1 MCFVVSSPLTIRAFL
16 SSHIAGLSAE
26 FDVTIAAN
34 ADPASLAAENLN
46 ARIFRVPLERRISPL
61 RDLRALARLVRLF
74 RTHHYDLVHSVTPKA
89 GLLAM
94 AAAWLARVPLR
105 IHTFTGQVWATRKG
119 ATRAMLRAIDS
130 LIARLATHVL
140 VDSRSQREFLIANRV
155 VAASKSAVLAE
166 GSICGVDG
174 ERFRPDGA
182 ARSRVRAAVG
192 VADDAV
198 LFLYLGR
205 LSQDKGVF
213 DLAFAFARLA
223 QRHAA
228 VCLVLV
234 GPDEERL
241 GKQIKETVVA
251 CADRVRIIDHTDR
264 PEDYMAAADV
274 FCLPSHR
281 EGFGQVA
288 IEAAAAGLP
297 VIASRIYG
305 IVDAVVDRETG
316 LLHPPADVEV
326 LRSHME
332 TLLLQPDLRRKFGG
346 AGRSRALRDFSTRR
360 VTRALLEFY
369 AGITAKL

>member
-1 MCFVVSSPLTIRAFL
+1 VSVV
-16 SSHIAGLSAE
+16 
-26 FDVTIAAN
+26 AN
-34 ADPASLAAENLN
+34 ADPGSFAADGLS
-46 ARIFRVPLERRISPL
+46 ARLFRVPIERMISPL
-61 RDLRALARLVRLF
+61 RDLRALGQLVRLF

-94 AAAWLARVPLR
+94 VAAWLARVPLR

-119 ATRAMLRAIDS
+119 STRAMLRAIDS
-130 LIARLATHVL
+130 LIARFATHVL

-174 ERFRPDGA
+174 ERFRSDGA

-192 VADDAV
+192 VAEDAV

-205 LSQDKGVF
+205 LSRDKGVF
-213 DLAFAFARLA
+213 DLALAFARLA

-228 VCLVLV
+228 VCLVLA

-241 GKQIKETVVA
+241 AKQIEETVA
-251 CADRVRIIDHTDR
+251 PCADRVRIIDHTDR

-316 LLHPPADVEV
+316 LLHPPADADA
-326 LRSHME
+326 LRAHME
-332 TLLLQPDLRRKFGG
+332 TLLLQPDLRRKLGS

-369 AGITAKL
+369 ADITAKL